1 MNLNKLM
8 VQAGATVIVWGTA
21 SGAMAFADDDA
32 RRAILDLRAQ
42 VAALEEQ
49 LKNAQISFVTRL
61 DNLQNQNRIL
71 TGQVEE
77 LANAVRQ
84 EKRSTRD
91 LYTSIDER
99 LGKFEPREVEVNGVK
114 VMVQPQEQ
122 ASYDAAV
129 ELLKTGDYKKAAAAF
144 NAFVA
149 DWPQSAYAGDAV
161 YWRGSSLFALEQ
173 YKSTINV
180 QNSLIREASSRSRCH
195 DFSCVGS
202 GRARQ
207 CQSGFGDAGQGDQ
220 AISKCGRSQNGCT
233 IAKNAQIN
241 QRRHSNT
248 ACSLIGAGYCFVGR
262 RKENV
267 AESRLI

>member
-8 VQAGATVIVWGTA
+8 VQAGAAVIVWGTA

-114 VMVQPQEQ
+114 VIVQPQEQ

-129 ELLKTGDYKKAAAAF
+129 ELLKAGDYKKAAAAF

-149 DWPQSAYAGDAV
+149 DWPKSAYAGDAV

-180 QNSLIREASSRSRCH
+180 QNSLIRSYPKHPRVPDAMISVASAQAALGNVKAASATL
-195 DFSCVGS
+195 VKVIK
-202 GRARQ
+202 Q
-207 CQSGFGDAGQGDQ
+207 YPNTDA
-220 AISKCGRSQNGCT
+220 
-233 IAKNAQIN
+233 AKTAAQLQKTLN
-241 QRRHSNT
+241 
-248 ACSLIGAGYCFVGR
+248 
-262 RKENV
+262 
-267 AESRLI
+267 